1 MTKTGL
7 ALALW
12 TLGTAAAGAA
22 PCSPSPAA
30 LCLSGGR
37 FEVKATWKDF
47 QGNTGQGQ
55 AVAIT
60 ADTGY
65 FWFFYDTNIE
75 LIVKVLDARA
85 LNGKFWVF
93 FGALSN
99 VEYDLT
105 VTDSSTGASK
115 TYHNPSGQ
123 FASVGDTSAFA
134 GSAFAPASREMPGL
148 REVARLPVCFEFARL
163 RSRFSTGVGRR
174 RRPLR
179 PAPAPPT
186 EPSFVRRALPHLRD
200 HWTGLRRATKWLRS
214 GVLAWHG
221 RTRATFCLFQ
231 TSRTY
236 RATWSRSWTPG
247 ALNGEFWVFFGALSN
262 VEYTIK
268 VVDTVQRCPA
278 LLPKT
283 RQSTS
288 RLRRQTRRPSDG
300 GPHLCPGGRL
310 ALRLQYG
317 HRRRRGDRS
326 PVPRLT
332 ARSSRCGFRPG
343 RSSRTRRSR

>member
-1 MTKTGL
+1 MTRTGL

-47 QGNTGQGQ
+47 QGKTGQGQ

-65 FWFFYDTNIE
+65 FWFFNDTNIE

-115 TYHNPSGQ
+115 TYHDPSGQ
-123 FASVGDTSAFA
+123 FASVGDTGAFEA
-134 GSAFAPASREMPGL
+134 AARTARVSHEVVVTDGTAAPPDSIAALQKFIERARLARHHRVRSLSGSRECSGTGFLQIRVAGLLAGL
-148 REVARLPVCFEFARL
+148 RGKHRPRDSSPAHERHRLLLVL
-163 RSRFSTGVGRR
+163 FS
-174 RRPLR
+174 
-179 PAPAPPT
+179 
-186 EPSFVRRALPHLRD
+186 E
-200 HWTGLRRATKWLRS
+200 
-214 GVLAWHG
+214 
-221 RTRATFCLFQ
+221 
-231 TSRTY
+231 
-236 RATWSRSWTPG
+236 
-247 ALNGEFWVFFGALSN
+247 
-262 VEYTIK
+262 
-268 VVDTVQRCPA
+268 
-278 LLPKT
+278 
-283 RQSTS
+283 
-288 RLRRQTRRPSDG
+288 
-300 GPHLCPGGRL
+300 
-310 ALRLQYG
+310 
-317 HRRRRGDRS
+317 
-326 PVPRLT
+326 
-332 ARSSRCGFRPG
+332 
-343 RSSRTRRSR
+343 